1 MTNETIDVQVNAEEV
16 MYLQMSL
23 ALFITMLG
31 SDMEEWQNKK
41 DSSMDKMFML
51 METKLGVMNLWRKVL
66 ISAGADP
73 EELAQHI
80 MESGEDENG

>member
-1 MTNETIDVQVNAEEV
+1 MTNETIEV
-16 MYLQMSL
+16 KVDAQEVAYLQMSL
-23 ALFITMLG
+23 ALLITMLG

-73 EELAQHI
+73 EELARHI
-80 MESGEDENG
+80 IESGDNENG

>member
-1 MTNETIDVQVNAEEV
+1 MTNETIDVQVTAEEV

-66 ISAGADP
+66 ITAGADP
-73 EELAQHI
+73 EELAKHI

>member
-1 MTNETIDVQVNAEEV
+1 MTNETIAVEV
-16 MYLQMSL
+16 DEKEVAYLQASL
-23 ALFITMLG
+23 ALLITMLG
-31 SDMEEWQNKK
+31 TDLENWQNKK

-73 EELAQHI
+73 EEVAEHI
-80 MESGEDENG
+80 REAGDSENG

>member
-1 MTNETIDVQVNAEEV
+1 MTNETIEV
-16 MYLQMSL
+16 KVDAQEVAYLQMSL
-23 ALFITMLG
+23 ALLITMLG

-66 ISAGADP
+66 ITAGADP
-73 EELAQHI
+73 EELARHI
-80 MESGEDENG
+80 IESGDNENG

>member
-73 EELAQHI
+73 EELAKHI